1 MDLTSHQEPRCWQ
14 VCSHT
19 DARRS
24 LASRIALHERIFTN
38 AKNELSSEVTR
49 TPRPVLGTLEAAPS
63 WLAARLRL
71 LALGLA
77 LLRPIGL
84 HRACMWKAWRLSYMC
99 KVRRLAL
106 RRPLSAPD
114 RAAGCPELRP
124 ASANPPSWAALAG
137 HLCRVS
143 TYTHAHTYYICRCIY
158 AFPCLCTCLCIPMRT
173 HMHISTQ
180 CGSSL
185 QVL

>member
-1 MDLTSHQEPRCWQ
+1 
-14 VCSHT
+14 
-19 DARRS
+19 
-24 LASRIALHERIFTN
+24 LHESIFTN

-124 ASANPPSWAALAG
+124 ASANQPRGRRWHPGHTGLGFDTWHGAFGLEEYGVHLLPLLLLQLRLSRHLEFLRRVQRANGEPWQRALT
-137 HLCRVS
+137 LS
-143 TYTHAHTYYICRCIY
+143 D
-158 AFPCLCTCLCIPMRT
+158 
-173 HMHISTQ
+173 
-180 CGSSL
+180 CGRSSCGGWCSL
-185 QVL
+185 VPVRRAC